1 MKQVITEGKTIAGF
15 AYAYKKHPDAP
26 ERMLLET
33 FARTQSKAKV
43 KIKNHSK
50 FRYNPNLENY
60 RLFSVHL
67 KVMREMD
74 MNLTLHDELG
84 LPELDDDDEF
94 PEEPIIKKINGRLVL
109 EDAFDLKNPVTTTRR
124 RSP

>member
-1 MKQVITEGKTIAGF
+1 MKQVITDGKVIAGF

-26 ERMLLET
+26 ERMLMET
-33 FARTQSKAKV
+33 FSRTQSKAKV

-50 FRYNPNLENY
+50 FKYCPDLEKY

-74 MNLTLHDELG
+74 MNLTPHDELG
-84 LPELDDDDEF
+84 LPELEDDDF
-94 PEEPIIKKINGRLVL
+94 PEEPVIKTINGRLIL
-109 EDAFDLKNPVTTTRR
+109 EDAFDLKNPITSRR
-124 RSP
+124 RGK

>member
-1 MKQVITEGKTIAGF
+1 MKQVITEGKVIAGF

-26 ERMLLET
+26 ERVLMET

-50 FRYNPNLENY
+50 FKYCPDLEKY

-84 LPELDDDDEF
+84 LPELEDDDFLD
-94 PEEPIIKKINGRLVL
+94 EPIKTINGRLVL
-109 EDAFDLKNPVTTTRR
+109 EDAFDLKNPMTTRR
-124 RSP
+124 RNK

>member
-26 ERMLLET
+26 ERILMET
-33 FARTQSKAKV
+33 FAKTQNKAKT
-43 KIKNHSK
+43 KIKSHSK
-50 FRYNPNLENY
+50 FKYSPNIENY

-74 MNLTLHDELG
+74 MNLIFSEEQG
-84 LPELDDDDEF
+84 FPVLDDDEDIK
-94 PEEPIIKKINGRLVL
+94 PEVKMINGRIVI
-109 EDAFDLKNPVTTTRR
+109 EDPFDLPNPAKMNKKR
-124 RSP
+124 

>member
-1 MKQVITEGKTIAGF
+1 MKQVITEGKVIAGF

-26 ERMLLET
+26 ERMLMQT

-43 KIKNHSK
+43 KIKNHSTFK
-50 FRYNPNLENY
+50 YCPDLAKY

-74 MNLTLHDELG
+74 MNLTQHDEMG
-84 LPELDDDDEF
+84 LPELDDD
-94 PEEPIIKKINGRLVL
+94 EEEDIQLEVKKINGRIVL
-109 EDAFDLKNPVTTTRR
+109 EDPFDLPNPAKMHRK
-124 RSP
+124 RS

>member
-26 ERMLLET
+26 ERMLMET
-33 FARTQSKAKV
+33 FARTQDKAKA
-43 KIKNHSK
+43 KIKSHSK
-50 FRYNPNLENY
+50 FKYCPEIEKY

-74 MNLTLHDELG
+74 MNLIFGEEQG
-84 LPELDDDDEF
+84 FPVLDDDEEIE
-94 PEEPIIKKINGRLVL
+94 PEVKVIRGRIVV
-109 EDAFDLKNPVTTTRR
+109 EDAFDCTPVKKRKERT
-124 RSP
+124 

>member
-1 MKQVITEGKTIAGF
+1 MKQVITEGKIIAGF

-26 ERMLLET
+26 ERVLMET

-50 FRYNPNLENY
+50 FKYCPDLEKY

-74 MNLTLHDELG
+74 MNLTLHDEMG
-84 LPELDDDDEF
+84 LPVLDDDEDIE
-94 PEEPIIKKINGRLVL
+94 PEVKVINGRLVL
-109 EDAFDLKNPVTTTRR
+109 EDAFDLKNPMTPRR
-124 RSP
+124 RNK